1 MKALKNEVNR
11 IEISGGSM
19 GDERDRLDVTG
30 RNDETGQ
37 KPGHGRFTKANESA
51 ITTSVDESQLLGIV
65 PC

>member
-1 MKALKNEVNR
+1 
-11 IEISGGSM
+11 M